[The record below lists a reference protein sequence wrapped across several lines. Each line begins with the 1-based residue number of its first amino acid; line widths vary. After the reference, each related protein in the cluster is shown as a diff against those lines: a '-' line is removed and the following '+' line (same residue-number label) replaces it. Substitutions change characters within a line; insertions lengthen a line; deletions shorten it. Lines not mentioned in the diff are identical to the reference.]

1 MASDKL
7 TYLSKEITTKMSNI
21 SSIINEFIQKI
32 SHKKQEIETYP
43 SLT

>member
-32 SHKKQEIETYP
+32 SHEKQEIETYP